1 MVDDDG
7 VLDKL
12 PRSRPGQRSAKRATQ
27 TSGEAAQRAE
37 QSDAPAAKPAAHTT
51 RPPKAQAPP
60 PPPPEERPETSDPI
74 RGALRAGAK
83 VAGTGVRTLAGVA
96 GYVLRRLPR
105 P

>member
-7 VLDKL
+7 VLGNL
-12 PRSRPGQRSAKRATQ
+12 PRSRPGQRSAKRAT
-27 TSGEAAQRAE
+27 AAPAAAARRAE
-37 QSDAPAAKPAAHTT
+37 RSGAPAAKPAAHTT

-60 PPPPEERPETSDPI
+60 PPPPEERPETTDPI

-83 VAGTGVRTLAGVA
+83 VAGTGVRILAGVA

>member
-7 VLDKL
+7 VLDNL
-12 PRSRPGQRSAKRATQ
+12 PRLRPGQRSAKRATQ

-60 PPPPEERPETSDPI
+60 PPEERPETSDPI

-83 VAGTGVRTLAGVA
+83 VAGTGVRILAGVA